1 MSPDKRQKIIIA
13 AFVAGVLIIGYL
25 YSHFKTKDNTQPV
38 PAPVVY
44 FEHPKSMKIGDYVS
58 QTGNTVAFN
67 SVNLVARVE
76 GYLDAI
82 KFVDG
87 SFVKKGTDLFII
99 EPQPYLDK
107 VDEAKASLEA
117 QKAAYAFAVAEY
129 ERQQQMYKENATSL
143 KNVEKWGAR
152 RDQTKAEVA
161 KAEANLNS
169 AEINYSYTHVKAPF
183 DGRIGRHLI
192 DVGNLVG
199 HGEATEL
206 ATIEQID
213 PIYVYI
219 NLNELDLIKLREAAK
234 ARGVNAA
241 NINTVPVY
249 VRMQNET
256 GFPHEGKLDFVNTGL
271 NASTGTMQFRA
282 LLPNKNYPLVPGL
295 FVQVRIPVKKP
306 SPQLTVPDTAVQ
318 YDQIGAYLLVVDQE
332 NLVQMARVE
341 IGALEEGNR
350 AILKG
355 INAQDKIIVTG
366 TQFATPGNK
375 VDPRIQRSDN
385 TSLVQS
391 IH

>member
-1 MSPDKRQKIIIA
+1 MNSEKRQKLKIAALIIA
-13 AFVAGVLIIGYL
+13 VLLIIYL
-25 YSHFKTKDNTQPV
+25 YSHFKSKTNTPV
-38 PAPVVY
+38 LPTPVVY
-44 FEHPKSMKIGDYVS
+44 VEHPKPMKMGDYVF

-107 VDEAKASLEA
+107 VDEAKASLAA

-152 RDQTKAEVA
+152 RDETKAEVA

-169 AEINYSYTHVKAPF
+169 AEINYSYTHVTAPF
-183 DGRIGRHLI
+183 DGRIGRHLV

-199 HGEATEL
+199 HGEATQL

-219 NLNELDLIKLREAAK
+219 NLNELDLIKLREAGK
-234 ARGVNAA
+234 SKGVNA
-241 NINTVPVY
+241 NNLNTVPVF

-306 SPQLTVPDTAVQ
+306 SMQLTVPDTAIQ
-318 YDQIGAYLLVVDQE
+318 YDQIGAYLLVVDKE
-332 NLVQMARVE
+332 NLVQMARIQ
-341 IGALEEGNR
+341 IGSIEEGQR

-355 INAQDKIIVTG
+355 ISPQDNVIVTG
-366 TQFATPGNK
+366 TQFATPGTK
-375 VDPRIQRSDN
+375 VDPR
-385 TSLVQS
+385 TQS
-391 IH
+391 SADSSFVESVH